1 MKRGEGN
8 IFGGIFINYGV
19 LHEGSGVGA
28 ALGKFDSSDFNKR
41 FWQIFTNVKVRKT
54 KIWGLEQLK
63 MLFRFAKERILI
75 TYKS

>member
-41 FWQIFTNVKVRKT
+41 F
-54 KIWGLEQLK
+54 
-63 MLFRFAKERILI
+63 
-75 TYKS
+75 